1 MILTHFDFAVTFDDS
16 NRIDVMLVPIILP
29 LTCPKLE
36 PGIFRREE
44 DD

>member
-16 NRIDVMLVPIILP
+16 NRIDVMLPIILP